1 MFYDQ
6 FTLYHMFARGFILID
21 ILFTLDTLID

>member
-1 MFYDQ
+1 MFD
-6 FTLYHMFARGFILID
+6 RGFIVID